1 MLFRVC
7 AFLSCLSV
15 AAAVNPLVDL
25 GYTKY
30 LGLAIPAG
38 ITQWLGIR
46 YAAPPVGNLRFRA
59 PADPVVNNTVQIA
72 NQVSHRVRTVS
83 FI

>member
-1 MLFRVC
+1 MLFHVS
-7 AFLSCLSV
+7 AFLYCLSV
-15 AAAVNPLVDL
+15 TAAVNPLVDL

-30 LGLAIPAG
+30 LGTAIPAG

-46 YAAPPVGNLRFRA
+46 YAAPPVGDLRFRA
-59 PADPVVNNTVQIA
+59 PADPVVDNTTQIA
-72 NQVSHRVRTVS
+72 NQVCLQARMTS